1 MVAKQIN
8 TNFDSTMQ
16 GITVTHQKQD
26 GCKTKTLD
34 EKSQF
39 LVPTTATTN
48 DNGGRLSRTEI
59 QQLKWHSN
67 APKHVQEWSHTFDV
81 TQDHGNTFTEITS
94 DVLKTY
100 GHVEATFHPEPT
112 IGGKPRKTDTTW
124 TITAPLEY
132 ALVNSTTLAERDSY
146 ESDRI
151 AQFRYAPDIVK
162 NWGSY
167 TGWPFSVEINHVKIA
182 NETLTIEETT
192 QFLSDSNHDN

>member
-8 TNFDSTMQ
+8 TKFDSEMQ

-26 GCKTKTLD
+26 GCKTKTL
-34 EKSQF
+34 EETSQF
-39 LVPTTATTN
+39 LVPTNATTKN
-48 DNGGRLSRTEI
+48 TGKRLSRTEL

-67 APKHVQEWSHTFDV
+67 APKHVREWSHRFDV
-81 TQDHGNTFTEITS
+81 IKEHGNTVTEITS

-100 GHVEATFHPEPT
+100 GHIEATFHPEPT

-132 ALVNSTTLAERDSY
+132 ALVNNTTLADRDSY
-146 ESDRI
+146 ESDAI
-151 AQFRYAPDIVK
+151 AHFTYAPDIVK

-167 TGWPFSVEINHVKIA
+167 TGWPFSVELNHVLIGGR
-182 NETLTIEETT
+182 TLSLTETT
-192 QFLSDSNHDN
+192 QILTAQQN